1 MNCARHPDRPATGY
15 CRNCGRPL
23 CSECARS
30 VRGVLYCEDCL
41 AALLVAPVAPPATG
55 CSPGLAAVLG
65 LVPGLG
71 AVCNGEYIK
80 AIVQLAI
87 FAGLIAL
94 LNANPPESL
103 QVFYGLGLAVFY
115 LYMPIDAY
123 RTARQKQW
131 AAQAGPA
138 ATSPATAQSAPAT
151 AQSATPAGAIALL
164 IVGTLL
170 LLANL
175 GMLNADWLV
184 NYWPALLILLGL
196 WLLWRQLHGYF
207 ARRGSS

>member
-1 MNCARHPDRPATGY
+1 MDPSGGTRSGSTWETDMNCARHPDR
-15 CRNCGRPL
+15 
-23 CSECARS
+23 
-30 VRGVLYCEDCL
+30 
-41 AALLVAPVAPPATG
+41 PATG

-170 LLANL
+170 LLAN
-175 GMLNADWLV
+175 
-184 NYWPALLILLGL
+184 
-196 WLLWRQLHGYF
+196 
-207 ARRGSS
+207 